1 MLADRVA
8 AVPSTFNEGGKSSA
22 KLSAP
27 TGSNTT
33 TDTKLGPDAPIE
45 YDITDASGWPIV
57 TPSQGH
63 SAPYFASYKATRSYR
78 TNLNKTATQVQ
89 M

>member
-8 AVPSTFNEGGKSSA
+8 AAVPCFNEGGKSSA

-33 TDTKLGPDAPIE
+33 IDTKLDPDASIE
-45 YDITDASGWPIV
+45 DDITDASGWPLV
-57 TPSQGH
+57 TPSQGY
-63 SAPYFASYKATRSYR
+63 STPYFASYKATRSYR